1 MYSAHPKDW
10 EAGGTEAGEEEG
22 SYPAM
27 YIRAV
32 DYRDTERGP
41 FVPPLE
47 ETQRGYRG

>member
-27 YIRAV
+27 YTLYSIYV
-32 DYRDTERGP
+32 
-41 FVPPLE
+41 L
-47 ETQRGYRG
+47 